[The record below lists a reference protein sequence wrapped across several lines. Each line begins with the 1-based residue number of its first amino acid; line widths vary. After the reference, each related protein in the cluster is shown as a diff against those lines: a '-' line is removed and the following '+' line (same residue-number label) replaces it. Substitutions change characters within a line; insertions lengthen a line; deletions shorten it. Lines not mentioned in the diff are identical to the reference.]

1 MELNSILLDTSAY
14 AAFKRGHGDVVDLV
28 RAAEQILLP
37 VVVVGELLA
46 GFEAG
51 SRREQN
57 RSELEQFCANRRV
70 EVVPLTWASAER
82 YAAIY
87 GYLRAAGTPVSTND
101 LWIAAAAMVRGALLV
116 TLDTHF
122 RHIPQILS
130 IILPTTP

>member
-14 AAFKRGHGDVVDLV
+14 AAFKRNHGDVIDLV
-28 RAAEQILLP
+28 RAAERILLP
-37 VVVVGELLA
+37 VVVIGELLA

-51 SRREQN
+51 SRRERN

-70 EVVPLTWASAER
+70 EVVPLTGASAER

-87 GYLRAAGTPVSTND
+87 SHLSAAGTPVPTND
-101 LWIAAAAMVRGALLV
+101 LWIAAAAMTHGALLV

-122 RHIPQILS
+122 RHMPQILS
-130 IILPTTP
+130 IILPVTP